1 MKILL
6 SALLSTSLLL
16 SGAAFADEHDHAE
29 EAVVHYEAP
38 KPATE
43 AAAYTQLHATIKE
56 IDAVIAKEKLTDT
69 DFETVHE
76 KSYALLSAVAKLEE
90 NVPAEKKE
98 AFAKLKHET
107 EEVHEEAEEHKGD
120 KLRKHV
126 AAFHEALKA
135 YEGK

>member
-1 MKILL
+1 MKLL
-6 SALLSTSLLL
+6 LTALLSTSLLV
-16 SGAAFADEHDHAE
+16 SGAAFADNHDHAE
-29 EAVVHYEAP
+29 DAVVHYEAP

-43 AAAYTQLHATIKE
+43 AAAFTQLHATIKE
-56 IDAVIAKEKLTDT
+56 IDAVIAKEKLADA

-90 NVPAEKKE
+90 KVPTEKKE

-107 EEVHEEAEEHKGD
+107 EEVHEEAEEHNEA

-126 AAFHEALKA
+126 SAFHEAVKA